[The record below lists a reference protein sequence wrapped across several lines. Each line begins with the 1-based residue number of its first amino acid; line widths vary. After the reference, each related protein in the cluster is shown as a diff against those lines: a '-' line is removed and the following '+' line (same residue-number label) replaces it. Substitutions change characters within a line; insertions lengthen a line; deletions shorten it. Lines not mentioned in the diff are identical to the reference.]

1 MSVDPSDRRATASD
15 ALSALANA
23 RSIAVIGASATP
35 GKIGHT
41 ALNAL
46 LSSTFA
52 GDLVAVN
59 QRADEVL
66 GVPSYAAIE
75 DVPHAVD
82 YIILAVPPRYVP
94 EVLASAARK
103 GVRIAQILT
112 SGFDGHP
119 PDGVSVADL
128 HRAIEGSS
136 LRLMGPNCIGSY
148 VPRVGIAFTPLTSD
162 EPGNVGIASQ
172 SGGLAYDML
181 LTGEEEGMR
190 YSHVLSIGN
199 CVDLDIPDYIAHLRQ
214 DEATDA
220 IGLYVESVGDGRRF
234 FEELREAAKTKPV
247 FVLKGGRTSRGAAS
261 VESHTGR
268 LAGDYALW
276 QTVVRQAGCSL
287 VESTDH
293 LLACLKA
300 VSAPRVTG
308 TRGSSPIT
316 KDADAGIALIGN
328 GGGATVLACDAAEE
342 RGLKLAAVSDPTRQR
357 LRELTAETG
366 EIATESP
373 VDLPLP
379 RLIWD
384 DGRLLCD
391 MIECLGA
398 DPKVD
403 GLVIHL
409 NLLPLASRPEP
420 EAMLT
425 SVLAR
430 LEKADLSGVEDVYFV
445 FRGDGS
451 EKVDAL
457 RRIARDAVREA
468 VGAPVFKSM
477 EETVV
482 GVSEARRARKRLA

>member
-1 MSVDPSDRRATASD
+1 MAVDPNDRVRTAADSLA
-15 ALSALANA
+15 ALTNA
-23 RSIAVIGASATP
+23 RSIAVIGASATR

-46 LSSTFA
+46 LSSTFD
-52 GDLVAVN
+52 GDLVAIN

-66 GVPSYAAIE
+66 GVPSYPSIE
-75 DVPHAVD
+75 DVPHPVD
-82 YIILAVPPRYVP
+82 YIILAVPPKFVP
-94 EVLASAARK
+94 EVLAGAARK

-112 SGFDGHP
+112 SGFDGHG
-119 PDGVSVADL
+119 PDGVTVEDL
-128 HRAIEGSS
+128 HRAIAGSS

-162 EPGNVGIASQ
+162 VPGNVGIASQ

-234 FEELREAAKTKPV
+234 FEELRETAKTKPV

-276 QTVVRQAGCSL
+276 QTVIRQAGCSL
-287 VESTDH
+287 TESTEH

-300 VSAPRVTG
+300 VSAPRVI
-308 TRGSSPIT
+308 RGRRT
-316 KDADAGIALIGN
+316 ARLAEDADAGIALIGN

-342 RGLKLAAVSDPTRQR
+342 RGLRLAAVSDTTKQR
-357 LRELTAETG
+357 LEDLTAETG

-384 DGRLLCD
+384 EGRLLCD
-391 MIECLGA
+391 MIECLSA
-398 DPKVD
+398 DPKVN

-420 EAMLT
+420 ETILT
-425 SVLAR
+425 PVLSR

-457 RRIARDAVREA
+457 RRIARDTVLDA

-477 EETVV
+477 EEAVV
-482 GVSEARRARKRLA
+482 GVAEARRVRDRRT